1 MKKIISKIITTSLI
15 YYRVYDRNTHKL
27 ETLMDS
33 RNGVVKDSIRVRK
46 SLQNKLPENM
56 KLVDIEN
63 IDVVSKRYYMLEEE
77 FVRFA
82 REDKSS
88 IKGE

>member
-1 MKKIISKIITTSLI
+1 
-15 YYRVYDRNTHKL
+15 
-27 ETLMDS
+27 MDS

-63 IDVVSKRYYMLEEE
+63 IDVISKRYYMLEEE

-82 REDKSS
+82 REDKAS